1 MNVLVG
7 DVAEKRWLR
16 EPSKTLDYSKTN
28 TIEMNIQYNIAVVL
42 HNQGTQRLM
51 SLISSFSTF

>member
-1 MNVLVG
+1 MLVG